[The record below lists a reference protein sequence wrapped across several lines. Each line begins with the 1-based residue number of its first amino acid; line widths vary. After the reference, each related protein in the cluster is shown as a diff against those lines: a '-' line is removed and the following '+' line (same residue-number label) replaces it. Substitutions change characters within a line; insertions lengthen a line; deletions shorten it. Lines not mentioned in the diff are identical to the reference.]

1 MQLQADLI
9 DLPVV
14 RPQTLETTAL
24 GAAMLAGLA
33 AGFWRDLDEVKASW
47 REERRFL
54 RRQPPSW
61 REELQQRWR
70 TAVGK
75 A

>member
-9 DLPVV
+9 GIPVV
-14 RPQTLETTAL
+14 RPQTVETTAL

-33 AGFWRDLDEVKASW
+33 VGFWRDLDEVRASW

-54 RRQPPSW
+54 QQRPQAW
-61 REELQQRWR
+61 REELLERWR
-70 TAVGK
+70 QAVEK